1 MTGATGSFD
10 EIDAVLLDGYQN
22 GFPVVERPFEAIARE
37 TSYTADVLFE
47 RLQSHV
53 DSGLVR
59 RIGPVLDPSA
69 IGASTLAALQVHEEA
84 FAEVA
89 EVVNEFPEVT
99 HNYRRDNEWNMWFV
113 ITASASGRL
122 DEVLTDIESRTGY
135 DPLSLPRQRQ
145 YCLDLQFPV
154 VADRTERA
162 TKMKSTGSGKTA
174 STGSGK
180 AGSERTPSMRSNA
193 DRQLTTHEREVLERI
208 QDGFAISE
216 TPYRTVA
223 SELDVDVTTVLST
236 IRRLLGDGFLKRV
249 GIVINHHAAGF
260 TSNCMLAW
268 RVPPERIDEV
278 GERASNQPY
287 VTKCY
292 RRADRSDR
300 DWSYSLFTMLHG
312 REESAVS
319 KWIDELATD
328 IVQYPCVKLETVER
342 LKQTGT
348 QYSDLLD
355 P

>member
-1 MTGATGSFD
+1 MTDATRELD
-10 EIDAVLLDGYQN
+10 EIDALLLDRYQS
-22 GFPVVERPFEAIARE
+22 GFPVEERPFEVIARE
-37 TSYTADVLFE
+37 TPYSADVLFE

-69 IGASTLAALQVHEEA
+69 IGASTLAALRVHEEA

-89 EVVNEFPEVT
+89 DVVNEFPEVT

-113 ITASASGRL
+113 VTASSSNRL
-122 DEVLTDIESRTGY
+122 NDVLTDIERRTGY
-135 DPLSLPRQRQ
+135 DPLSLPKLRQ

-154 VADRTERA
+154 VADRTEGM
-162 TKMKSTGSGKTA
+162 TEMESTGSGKTA
-174 STGSGK
+174 S
-180 AGSERTPSMRSNA
+180 AGPAKSEGATTPSERRNT
-193 DRQLTTHEREVLERI
+193 DRQLTPQECEVLERI

-216 TPYRTVA
+216 MPYRTVA
-223 SELDVDVTTVLST
+223 SALDVDVTTVLST
-236 IRRLLGDGFLKRV
+236 IRRLLDDGFVKRV

-268 RVPPERIDEV
+268 RVPSEEIDEV

-292 RRADRSDR
+292 RRVDRPDR

-319 KWIDELATD
+319 EWINELAND
-328 IVQYPCVKLETVER
+328 IVQSPGVKLETVER

-355 P
+355 S

>member
-1 MTGATGSFD
+1 MTDATTRFD
-10 EIDAVLLDGYQN
+10 DIDEVLLDGYQS
-22 GFPVVERPFEAIARE
+22 GFPIVERPFETVAHD
-37 TSYTADVLFE
+37 TSYTPTELLDRVRTHA
-47 RLQSHV
+47 

-59 RIGPVLDPSA
+59 RIGPVLDPSV
-69 IGASTLAALQVHEEA
+69 IGASTLAALRVHEQG
-84 FAEVA
+84 FAAVA
-89 EVVNEFPEVT
+89 EVVNEYPEVS

-113 ITASASGRL
+113 VTASSSERL
-122 DEVLTDIESRTGY
+122 DEVLTDIERRTGY
-135 DPLSLPRQRQ
+135 EPLSLPKLRQ
-145 YCLDLQFPV
+145 YCLDLQFPI
-154 VADRTERA
+154 VADRAEGA
-162 TKMKSTGSGKTA
+162 TKTGSTE
-174 STGSGK
+174 STKG
-180 AGSERTPSMRSNA
+180 GSERTPSVRSNT

-216 TPYRTVA
+216 TPYRRIA

-236 IRRLLGDGFLKRV
+236 IRRLLDDGFLKRV

-268 RVPPERIDEV
+268 RVPSEEIDEV

-292 RRADRSDR
+292 RRAERPDR

-312 REESAVS
+312 RDGAVVS
-319 KWIDELATD
+319 EWIDELADD
-328 IVQYPCVKLETVER
+328 IVQYPYVRLETVER